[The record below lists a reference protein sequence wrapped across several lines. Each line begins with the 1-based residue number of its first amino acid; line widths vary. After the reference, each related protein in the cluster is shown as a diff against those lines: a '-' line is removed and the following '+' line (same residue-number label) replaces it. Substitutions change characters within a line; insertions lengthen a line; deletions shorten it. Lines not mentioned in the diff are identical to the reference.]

1 MELAT
6 LRAKHA
12 ALAPVLTE
20 RSRRV
25 WAATEAQAI
34 GYGGTA
40 LVARATGIATS
51 TIQRGLRELTADE
64 PLAGGRTR
72 RAGGGRKRAIDLDAT
87 LLRDLDALVEPTAP
101 GDPDSPL
108 RWTCQS
114 ARTLAV
120 ALDGLGHR
128 VSHTVVAELLH
139 GLGYSLQ
146 GNAKTREGRQHVDRD
161 AQFRYIARRVRR
173 AQRQQQPTISVDTKK
188 KELVGA
194 FKNAGRTWRPA
205 KTPQRVQVHDFVISA
220 TATTGGKAIPYG
232 IYDLHR
238 NEGWVSVGIDHD
250 TASFAVRSIQR
261 WWQHM
266 GRPAYRHAQSLL
278 ITADAGGSNGARLR
292 LWKWELQRLANRTGL
307 VITVCHFPPG
317 TSKWNKIEH
326 RLFSHIAMNWRGTPL
341 VDLATIVSLIGSTHS
356 RSGLRVRSE
365 LDRGQYPGGALSR
378 FHATA
383 NYPIHPAATSTQN
396 LLRAASLLRPVTY
409 RGPRSSLENRR
420 TSPHPIPRDTR
431 GCGADGGEP
440 IGDVEEAVPRPT
452 RNRFLHDTVEHDA
465 NALELSGRP
474 TRLET
479 AASGAHAGGSV
490 GGRPPRGCSRTDR
503 CSEAPMASPC
513 DRRRSSCA
521 AYR

>member
-205 KTPQRVQVHDFVISA
+205 KTPPRVQVHDFVIPA

-261 WWQHM
+261 WWQH
-266 GRPAYRHAQSLL
+266 
-278 ITADAGGSNGARLR
+278 GS
-292 LWKWELQRLANRTGL
+292 
-307 VITVCHFPPG
+307 PG
-317 TSKWNKIEH
+317 
-326 RLFSHIAMNWRGTPL
+326 
-341 VDLATIVSLIGSTHS
+341 VS
-356 RSGLRVRSE
+356 
-365 LDRGQYPGGALSR
+365 
-378 FHATA
+378 
-383 NYPIHPAATSTQN
+383 
-396 LLRAASLLRPVTY
+396 
-409 RGPRSSLENRR
+409 
-420 TSPHPIPRDTR
+420 TSPVAVDHGGCRREQR
-431 GCGADGGEP
+431 GAPPVVEVGTAACGWRIGKNSRVVRCARRPEP
-440 IGDVEEAVPRPT
+440 ESSAKTAFVRCTIEAVPSVSQGGRAIGVE
-452 RNRFLHDTVEHDA
+452 RWRVLSNQIFSRF
-465 NALELSGRP
+465 R
-474 TRLET
+474 RQ
-479 AASGAHAGGSV
+479 AASGV
-490 GGRPPRGCSRTDR
+490 
-503 CSEAPMASPC
+503 
-513 DRRRSSCA
+513 
-521 AYR
+521 